1 MSDKAGLPIDP
12 DQDSFSH
19 SNTPELKHTNLSL
32 KSLDDERSTDSLNL
46 TNVASRRRSRVNL

>member
-1 MSDKAGLPIDP
+1 MSDEAGLPIDFDP
-12 DQDSFSH
+12 DPFSH

-46 TNVASRRRSRVNL
+46 TNVASRCTSIVNV